1 MKIILYQ
8 EILGKWL
15 KHNFPKATPRDQFIG
30 IVEEVGE
37 LARAELKGKQK
48 IRGYNANKVDE
59 ITKDAVGDIFIY
71 LANYCNVKGISL
83 QECIDIA
90 WEEISQRDWIKNPET
105 GKEENEVL

>member
-8 EILGKWL
+8 QILNKWL
-15 KHNFPKATPRDQFIG
+15 QHNFPEADARDQFIG

-37 LARAELKGKQK
+37 LARAELKSKQK
-48 IRGYNANKVDE
+48 IRGYNANKASE
-59 ITKDAVGDIFIY
+59 KIKDAVGDIFIY

-90 WEEISQRDWIKNPET
+90 WEEVSKRDWIKNPKT
-105 GKEENEVL
+105 GKEQ